1 MNSNPNR
8 SEVRR
13 LKKLYQEEGNMHRSK
28 LLDTLAILK
37 VSTTTTITSSS
48 TKAFDPVED
57 VARDNVVAEVENQVD
72 TRAGLS
78 QKHNTFK
85 NYIFPLSFSNLKL

>member
-1 MNSNPNR
+1 MNNNPIR

-37 VSTTTTITSSS
+37 VSTTTTTTSNS
-48 TKAFDPVED
+48 TKAVDPVED

-85 NYIFPLSFSNLKL
+85 NYIFLYNDTY